1 MKPLKHRK
9 SLRGLEVSFD
19 DLSKRAANYAMKG
32 YSPAKWM
39 QFCDEMLKLK
49 LRVFVYEAPSSY
61 SKYVTVLNEHGRK
74 FRVRF
79 SNHPPSIHKENE
91 GNCDFFVGINNL
103 STATTGMAVEAA
115 KKFFGPQLRD
125 VVWMDEAHHF
135 TSPMPAARF
144 AALLN
149 GGDE

>member
-32 YSPAKWM
+32 YGKSKWM
-39 QFCDEMLKLK
+39 EFCEEMLNLG
-49 LRVFVYEAPSSY
+49 LRVYVYEASSTY

-79 SNHPPSIHKENE
+79 SNHPPSTHKEND
-91 GNCDFFVGINNL
+91 GNCDFFVGINNF

-115 KKFFGPQLRD
+115 IKFFGPQIKPKGSFI
-125 VVWMDEAHHF
+125 WFDEAANY
-135 TSPMPAARF
+135 TNGQWE
-144 AALLN
+144 ALLY
-149 GGDE
+149 GGAE